1 MAAGTQQAQSRQP
14 AQPDTADLAASLFAP
29 LPSAGWRGWIGPIV
43 VAFIGGIIRFTN
55 LGRPDAF
62 AFDEVY
68 YAKDGLSLLRYGFEQ
83 QFDDSA
89 NDLILASDGNWRT
102 IEVFKADPSFV
113 VHPPFGKWVIAS
125 GEFLFGVT
133 PFGWRFALAVL
144 GTIAVL
150 MTARIARRLTRSDLV
165 GVVAGL
171 LLALDGMHIVTS
183 RTAVL
188 DMLLSFMVLVAFG
201 CLLLDRDQ
209 VRKRWSLRPM
219 PPPSQWGPLLGPRPW
234 RWAAGIA
241 LGLACAVKWS
251 GLWYLAAF
259 GILTVIWDVGLRRRL
274 GVTNPWSVTLVRSA
288 PPAALAMVG
297 SAVVVY
303 VMSWSGWL
311 ITDGGWGRQWA
322 DADSSW
328 IPAGLR
334 SLWHYHAEAW
344 RFHVG
349 LESDH
354 SYQSNPMSW
363 FMQTRP
369 TSFYWN
375 SADNGTGTCGADTCV
390 SEVLALGNPVVWW
403 FGSVALLWQV
413 WRWAARR
420 DWRSG
425 ALLLAVLAG
434 WVPWL
439 LYLDRTIFTFYSVVF
454 VPYIAISLAMAVV
467 AILGPADATPERRRW
482 GAVGAGGIV
491 LLAVLLAW
499 WFYPIWTAETL
510 PYEQWQWRMWMPTWV

>member
-1 MAAGTQQAQSRQP
+1 MAAGTQQAPSREHPQ
-14 AQPDTADLAASLFAP
+14 ATATAASLFAP
-29 LPSAGWRGWIGPIV
+29 LPSVGWRGWIGPII
-43 VAFIGGIIRFTN
+43 VAFIGGILRFTN

-89 NDLILASDGNWRT
+89 NDLILASDGNWRA
-102 IEVFKADPSFV
+102 IDVFKADPAFV
-113 VHPPFGKWVIAS
+113 VHPPFGKWVIGS

-133 PFGWRFALAVL
+133 PFGWRFAVAVL

-165 GVVAGL
+165 GIVAGL
-171 LLALDGMHIVTS
+171 LLALDGMHLVTS

-188 DMLLSFMVLVAFG
+188 DMVLSFTILAAFG

-209 VRKRWSLRPM
+209 VRRRWSLRPL
-219 PPPSQWGPLLGPRPW
+219 PPPSQWGPPLGSRPW

-259 GILTVIWDVGLRRRL
+259 GLLTVIWDVGLRRRL
-274 GVTNPWSVTLVRSA
+274 GVANAWSATLLRSA
-288 PPAALAMVG
+288 PPAILTMVG

-303 VMSWSGWL
+303 VLSWSGWL
-311 ITDGGWGRQWA
+311 LTEGGWGRQWA
-322 DADSSW
+322 DDTASW

-439 LYLDRTIFTFYSVVF
+439 LYLDRTIFTFYCVVF
-454 VPYIAISLAMAVV
+454 VPFIAISLAMAVATIV
-467 AILGPADATPERRRW
+467 GPRDASPERRRW

-491 LLAVLLAW
+491 LLAVVLAW

-510 PYEQWQWRMWMPTWV
+510 PYAQWQWRMWMPTWV